1 MAEIVVRLLAGDDEE
16 KSFFL
21 SREFAADVARLSGVV
36 SRTPPAATPEPGKKG
51 DPITLGAIV
60 VAAVGGGGALT
71 GLVST
76 IGSYL
81 ARDRRTEVEVAT
93 PDGHK
98 VRISSQAFNH
108 KELEE
113 LLRRSLPITGE

>member
-1 MAEIVVRLLAGDDEE
+1 MAEITVRLLAQDEE
-16 KSFFL
+16 KSFIL
-21 SREFAADVARLSGVV
+21 SREFSSDVARLSGVSSYV
-36 SRTPPAATPEPGKKG
+36 QPTTSPEPGKKG

-60 VAAVGGGGALT
+60 VAAVSGGGALSA
-71 GLVST
+71 LVGT

-81 ARDRRTEVEVAT
+81 ARDRRTEVEIQEA
-93 PDGHK
+93 DGRK
-98 VRISSQAFNH
+98 VRISSQAFNQ

>member
-1 MAEIVVRLLAGDDEE
+1 M
-16 KSFFL
+16 
-21 SREFAADVARLSGVV
+21 V
-36 SRTPPAATPEPGKKG
+36 SRAPPAAAPEPGQRG
-51 DPITLGAIV
+51 DPITLGAIII
-60 VAAVGGGGALT
+60 AAVPGGGALT
-71 GLVST
+71 ALVST

-98 VRISSQAFNH
+98 VRISSQSFNH